1 LELAVLPSAEAQ
13 PLALAIKPATSR
25 RNGRIARLPKLE
37 RDMVNRM
44 LQNGV
49 PYPNIVAALGE
60 LGITVTER
68 NISNWKTRGGYRE
81 WTFAQECA
89 LETRLHQDAIVDLLR
104 HEDASHIPE
113 VGLQLAATYLSQFLL
128 KPESRQELETDPDK
142 LTPVVANLCRLSKEI
157 HKLQKSRDGSAKA
170 LDRQNAPERVK
181 RENEE
186 LLPSLM
192 EVYGTKKLVS
202 PARPPQKQ
210 LSRAPIPPSK
220 EQPKPQP

>member
-1 LELAVLPSAEAQ
+1 MTARTRPPFRADHVGSILRSAAIKDARASHEAGKMSDAELA
-13 PLALAIKPATSR
+13 AIEDREIEK
-25 RNGRIARLPKLE
+25 
-37 RDMVNRM
+37 
-44 LQNGV
+44 
-49 PYPNIVAALGE
+49 IV
-60 LGITVTER
+60 
-68 NISNWKTRGGYRE
+68 KK
-81 WTFAQECA
+81 QE
-89 LETRLHQDAIVDLLR
+89 
-104 HEDASHIPE
+104 E

-210 LSRAPIPPSK
+210 LSTAPIPPSK